1 MALFYVPDIA
11 RTWELSDEEAAH
23 ALRVLRLTVGAELE
37 ITDGKGNLYR
47 TAIASIAGK
56 HCYVE
61 PCAPL
66 EKPKNWRGNVHIAIA
81 PTKNMDRI
89 EWFAEKATEIG
100 LDAITFLNCRFSE
113 RKVIKPERVER
124 IVVSAMKQSLKY
136 SKPVVSE
143 MVYLESASASFYI
156 EDKELVGVTYRN
168 DIPFKF
174 YPIDQVP
181 DNQERR
187 LPGFKWVSELR
198 PTRESTFNRT
208 IRPSEREDKGSRKRP
223 SFSIVEKMDRRK
235 EQLMRE
241 GVWYDREDELSPD
254 IIEWRDSRVP

>member
-100 LDAITFLNCRFSE
+100 FDELTFLDCRFSE
-113 RKVIKPERVER
+113 RRVVKPGRVEK
-124 IVVSAMKQSLKY
+124 ILVSAMKQSLKPTLPTLNGMTPFNKFVAQPFTGQKFIAHCY
-136 SKPVVSE
+136 E
-143 MVYLESASASFYI
+143 G
-156 EDKELVGVTYRN
+156 DKEPLMQALTPGEDALVLIGPEGDFSPEEVQLA
-168 DIPFKF
+168 IQHGFQ
-174 YPIDQVP
+174 PITLGKS
-181 DNQERR
+181 R
-187 LPGFKWVSELR
+187 LRTETAALVAVHVMNVKNSELV
-198 PTRESTFNRT
+198 TT
-208 IRPSEREDKGSRKRP
+208 
-223 SFSIVEKMDRRK
+223 M
-235 EQLMRE
+235 
-241 GVWYDREDELSPD
+241 
-254 IIEWRDSRVP
+254 

>member
-11 RTWELSDEEAAH
+11 KTWELSDEEAAH

-47 TAIASIAGK
+47 TTIASIAGK

-66 EKPKNWRGNVHIAIA
+66 EIPKNWRGNVHIAIA

-124 IVVSAMKQSLKY
+124 AY
-136 SKPVVSE
+136 E
-143 MVYLESASASFYI
+143 AYN
-156 EDKELVGVTYRN
+156 TT
-168 DIPFKF
+168 
-174 YPIDQVP
+174 
-181 DNQERR
+181 R
-187 LPGFKWVSELR
+187 LRHLR
-198 PTRESTFNRT
+198 
-208 IRPSEREDKGSRKRP
+208 KACK
-223 SFSIVEKMDRRK
+223 
-235 EQLMRE
+235 
-241 GVWYDREDELSPD
+241 
-254 IIEWRDSRVP
+254 